1 MNIFTVN
8 AIPMFISEG
17 GVGSPCAAQIKFF
30 DVYYVNPP
38 VVGFHVVG
46 YGDCDD

>member
-1 MNIFTVN
+1 MKIFTVN
-8 AIPMFISEG
+8 AIPMF
-17 GVGSPCAAQIKFF
+17 VGAGTPGTAGPAQIKFF

-46 YGDCDD
+46 AEEDC

>member
-8 AIPMFISEG
+8 SIPMFITEG
-17 GVGSPCAAQIKFF
+17 GVGGAGPAQIKFF

-38 VVGFHVVG
+38 VVGFHVIG
-46 YGDCDD
+46 NEEDY